1 MQADIWDVKVAKIR
15 DVKSSSPG
23 KKLNCIPL
31 LSMNYQKEQPVLK
44 NPFAIKNVEPIYQ
57 NYGFKPRGK
66 LKNSPMTGV
75 VTRGNDKL
83 AKKEK
88 LSKSKRK
95 KTKNEIIKTPERD
108 PA

>member
-1 MQADIWDVKVAKIR
+1 M
-15 DVKSSSPG
+15 
-23 KKLNCIPL
+23 
-31 LSMNYQKEQPVLK
+31 K

-83 AKKEK
+83 NGHFARKQK

-95 KTKNEIIKTPERD
+95 KTKNEIIMTLEID